1 MSRVGSSSVAGTN
14 KRSRLVSHKSGS
26 LATVDTSKQEH
37 ESAAK
42 TASAPERHFY
52 APTALGEVVDR
63 AARAALARFTFGFS
77 PAALAECYSD
87 FATHLAS
94 SPGKQLQ
101 LLQKAVQQF
110 ARLAY
115 HAREC
120 AARASETEPFIHPLP
135 QDRRFA
141 GEPWQQWPYNL
152 IYQSFL
158 LQQQW
163 WHSATTGVRG
173 VTKQHE
179 RAVEFAARQILDVFA
194 PSNFL
199 LTNPE
204 LQQHTLR
211 QGGMNFVRGA
221 QNLLEDWERRV
232 GGEKPEGTE
241 AFQVGRDV
249 AVTQGKVIYRNRL
262 IELMQYAPVT
272 DQVRPEPILIVPAWI
287 MKYYILDLSPQN
299 SLVKYLTERGFTV
312 FMISWTNPGPDYRDV
327 GMDDYRKLGV
337 MAALDVVT
345 TVVSNKPVHA
355 VGYCIG
361 GTLLS
366 IAAAAMAR
374 DGDERFRSISLFA
387 AQTDFHEAG
396 EMMLFI
402 NESQLTFLEDMM
414 WEQGLLDGSQ
424 MAGAFQLLRSND
436 LIWSRTL
443 HEYFMGQRRSM
454 IDLMAWN
461 ADTTHMPYRMHSE
474 YLRNLYLN
482 NDLAE
487 GSWLVDGKTIALT
500 DIRAPMFVVGT
511 IRDHVSPWRSV
522 YKIHLLAA
530 DTEITFLLTSGGH
543 NAGIVSE
550 PGRKNRSYQ
559 VMTKSPTDQYADPD
573 AWAAATPRQEGSWW
587 PEWVSWLEKRS
598 SEPVPPPHM
607 GAPAAGYTVL
617 ADAPGTYVLRDNH
630 VH

>member
-1 MSRVGSSSVAGTN
+1 MSRAGPSNVAGTN
-14 KRSRLVSHKSGS
+14 KRPRLVSHKSGS
-26 LATVDTSKQEH
+26 PAIADTPKQGH
-37 ESAAK
+37 ESEAQQ

-63 AARAALARFTFGFS
+63 TARAALARFTLGFS
-77 PAALAECYSD
+77 PAALAECYLD

-94 SPGKQLQ
+94 SPGKQWQ
-101 LLQKAVQQF
+101 LLQKAIRQF
-110 ARLAY
+110 ARLAL

-135 QDRRFA
+135 QDRRFV

-179 RAVEFAARQILDVFA
+179 KAVEFAARQILDVFA

-221 QNLLEDWERRV
+221 QNLLQDWERRV
-232 GGEKPEGTE
+232 SGEKPVGTE

-249 AVTQGKVIYRNRL
+249 AVTPGKVIYRNRL
-262 IELMQYAPVT
+262 IELIQYTPAT
-272 DQVRPEPILIVPAWI
+272 DHVRPESILIVPAWI

-312 FMISWTNPGPDYRDV
+312 FMISWTNPGPEYRDI

-345 TVVSNKPVHA
+345 AVVPDKPVHA

-424 MAGAFQLLRSND
+424 MAGAFQLLRSSD

-443 HEYFMGQRRSM
+443 HDYLMGDRSPM

-487 GSWLVDGKTIALT
+487 GRWLVDGKAIALT

-511 IRDHVSPWRSV
+511 TRDHVSPWRSV
-522 YKIHLLAA
+522 YKIHLLA
-530 DTEITFLLTSGGH
+530 DDEITFLLTSGGH

-559 VMTKSPTDQYADPD
+559 VMTKSLTDQYADPD
-573 AWAAATPRQEGSWW
+573 TWAAAAPRQEGSWW

-598 SEPVPPPHM
+598 SEPVPPPRM
-607 GAPAAGYTVL
+607 AAPEAGYKVI
-617 ADAPGTYVLRDNH
+617 ADAPGIYVLQA
-630 VH
+630 